1 MISTLSLPIDLL
13 PEMADSSPADR
24 QPEPPAGEVRVEAES
39 SFTLVRRAHDGDEAA
54 RNELCARYMPRM
66 MRWAHG
72 RLPKSARGAMDTIDL
87 VQDTFMRALQR
98 LDRFDPRHPAAFQGY
113 LRRTLMNII
122 IDAQRVVQRRGV
134 AEAIDTA
141 RPALDPSPLEE
152 AIGQETLD
160 RYEAALNRLRDQDR
174 VAVIM
179 RIEMDCSYEE
189 IMEAMGKPTPA
200 AAHMAVSRALV
211 RLAKEMS
218 HARA

>member
-1 MISTLSLPIDLL
+1 
-13 PEMADSSPADR
+13 
-24 QPEPPAGEVRVEAES
+24 
-39 SFTLVRRAHDGDEAA
+39 
-54 RNELCARYMPRM
+54 
-66 MRWAHG
+66 
-72 RLPKSARGAMDTIDL
+72 
-87 VQDTFMRALQR
+87 MRALQR
-98 LDRFDPRHPAAFQGY
+98 LDRFDPQHPGAFQGY

-134 AEAIDTA
+134 AESIDTA

-152 AIGQETLD
+152 AIGQQTLD
-160 RYEAALNRLRDQDR
+160 RYEAALNRLRDHDR

-218 HARA
+218 HERA